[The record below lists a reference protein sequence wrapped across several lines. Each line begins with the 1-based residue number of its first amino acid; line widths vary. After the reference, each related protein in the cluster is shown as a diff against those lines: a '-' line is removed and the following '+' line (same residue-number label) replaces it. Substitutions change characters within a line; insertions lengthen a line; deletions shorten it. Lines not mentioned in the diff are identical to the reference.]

1 MATGFALA
9 CLAPTTATAATLSIA
24 EVPGGHEVRYIA
36 DAGELNQVY
45 IELDGGKVLIQEG
58 SNYGVV
64 TVHTLSPCEARP
76 PSPASTPMYSCPAA
90 DVVAIRVDLG
100 DQNDTLGVG
109 SMSSLRIPV
118 AVDAGV
124 GNDDIWSR
132 DEFQDQI
139 DCGAGDDR
147 LRADATDL
155 TTGCEHVDRSGGDSA
170 RPRADGKPIG
180 VSINNGAAFTN
191 DPRVT
196 LTAYGP
202 DAATMILMDND
213 GGFGHALEFPVSLT
227 AHYDWRL
234 VDSGSER
241 LPKMVY
247 VRFAGDGVDET
258 RVFTDDIILDTS
270 APVVSTARAHA
281 GKLRVSARDTTSGIG
296 SMQLRYSANGAAT
309 KFRSFA
315 RTTRLRQRTP
325 RFVRVRDRAKNLS
338 RWHAVNR

>member
-1 MATGFALA
+1 MA
-9 CLAPTTATAATLSIA
+9 
-24 EVPGGHEVRYIA
+24 E
-36 DAGELNQVY
+36 AGELNQVY

-64 TVHTLSPCEARP
+64 TVHTVSPCEARP

-90 DVVAIRVDLG
+90 DVVAIRVELG

-155 TTGCEHVDRSGGDSA
+155 ATGCEHVDRSGGDSA
-170 RPRADGKPIG
+170 SPRADGKPIG

-202 DAATMILMDND
+202 DAATMILIDND
-213 GGFGHALEFPVSLT
+213 GGF
-227 AHYDWRL
+227 AHRW
-234 VDSGSER
+234 S
-241 LPKMVY
+241 
-247 VRFAGDGVDET
+247 
-258 RVFTDDIILDTS
+258 
-270 APVVSTARAHA
+270 
-281 GKLRVSARDTTSGIG
+281 
-296 SMQLRYSANGAAT
+296 
-309 KFRSFA
+309 
-315 RTTRLRQRTP
+315 
-325 RFVRVRDRAKNLS
+325 S
-338 RWHAVNR
+338 R